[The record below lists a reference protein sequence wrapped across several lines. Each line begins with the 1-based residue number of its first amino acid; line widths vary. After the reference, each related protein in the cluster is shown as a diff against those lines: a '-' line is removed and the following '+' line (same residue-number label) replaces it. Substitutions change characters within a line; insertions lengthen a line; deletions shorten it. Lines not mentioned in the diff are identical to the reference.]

1 MCVGVSLIAG
11 FLDELVSKCL
21 RRSKRCVCVA
31 PGNTGN
37 GRCFSAL
44 SVILQKART
53 WLGAHL
59 HSYFTRIHTES
70 VPPEVDVV
78 LTAVA
83 LGC

>member
-1 MCVGVSLIAG
+1 MCVAL
-11 FLDELVSKCL
+11 
-21 RRSKRCVCVA
+21 
-31 PGNTGN
+31 GNTGN

-44 SVILQKART
+44 SVILQKLCT
-53 WLGAHL
+53 WLGARL
-59 HSYFTRIHTES
+59 RSYFTSTHTES